1 MKKII
6 FILGICGIVA
16 ACTNSEKSG
25 STDTT
30 SAGANQSATAQQS
43 NADTN
48 ANNIGTD
55 SPASSGGSGEQLIT
69 KSDCL
74 TCHKVDVKL
83 LGPAY
88 QEVAAKYP
96 ATDENI
102 EMLAGKIIKGGAG
115 NWGDIPM
122 APHPSI
128 TEGDAK
134 EMVKYILSLKK

>member
-55 SPASSGGSGEQLIT
+55 SPVSSGGNGEQLIT

>member
-1 MKKII
+1 MKKTI

-16 ACTNSEKSG
+16 ACSNSGKPG

-30 SAGANQSATAQQS
+30 SAGANHSATAQQS

-48 ANNIGTD
+48 VNNIGTN
-55 SPASSGGSGEQLIT
+55 STPSSAGRGEELIN

-88 QEVAAKYP
+88 QDVAAKYP
-96 ATDENI
+96 PTEENI
-102 EMLAGKIIKGGAG
+102 ALLAGKIIKGGSG

>member
-6 FILGICGIVA
+6 FILGICGIAA
-16 ACTNSEKSG
+16 ACSNSGEPG

-30 SAGANQSATAQQS
+30 SAGANQAATAQQS
-43 NADTN
+43 NVDTN
-48 ANNIGTD
+48 VNKIGTG
-55 SPASSGGSGEQLIT
+55 SSAAPGGNGEELIN

-88 QEVAAKYP
+88 HDVAAKYP

-102 EMLAGKIIKGGAG
+102 ELLAGKIIKGGAG